1 VFDRYRDGKLEP
13 VHCPAMTAAIDLNR
27 IADLLK
33 QARAIAIEYYR
44 LTGKPLGITG
54 EVGEYEAAR
63 LLGLELAVAR
73 EAGFDAVDQNG
84 RHLQIKS
91 RSIPRAKKLTGQRL
105 GSIDLDKPWDAVILV
120 LMDEEFLPVA
130 IYEADRAAITEAL
143 QRPGSKARNER
154 GALAISKFRSIGR
167 QVWPF

>member
-1 VFDRYRDGKLEP
+1 
-13 VHCPAMTAAIDLNR
+13 MTTTIDLNR

-33 QARAIAIEYYR
+33 QARTIAVEYYG

-63 LLGLELAVAR
+63 LLDLKLAAAR
-73 EAGFDAVDQNG
+73 EAGFDAIDRNG
-84 RHLQIKS
+84 RRLQVKS
-91 RSIPRAKKLTGQRL
+91 RSIPRAKKLTGQRM

-120 LMDEEFLPVA
+120 LMDEKFSPVV

-154 GALAISKFRSIGR
+154 GALAITKFRSIGR
-167 QVWPF
+167 QVWPPENEAGQTP